1 MASQVAD
8 DGRSGVVVK
17 YIAPDAVEDMPD
29 LVGMRVTSIQG
40 DGVKTLSLEEVL
52 TRPAAQDDP
61 QADASPGR

>member
-1 MASQVAD
+1 M
-8 DGRSGVVVK
+8 VK